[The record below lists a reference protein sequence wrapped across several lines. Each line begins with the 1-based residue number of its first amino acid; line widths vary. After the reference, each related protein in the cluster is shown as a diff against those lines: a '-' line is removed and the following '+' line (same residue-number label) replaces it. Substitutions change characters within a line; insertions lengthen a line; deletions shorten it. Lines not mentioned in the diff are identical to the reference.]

1 MSLFINTN
9 QDSIRARNQIAQR
22 TRTIGV
28 KMKRLASGKRIN
40 SAADDAAGLSISTRM
55 EAQTRGYDQAIR
67 NTNDGMSL
75 LQTAEGALGEVT
87 NILQRMRELSV
98 QAASETYNRSDLSSI
113 QSEVG
118 QLTKELSRIAATTT
132 FNGLNIFTQMRTKF
146 NIQAGDKP
154 NQDIELKLSSVRP
167 ETLARQAKVT
177 SQGGVVGET
186 SLLGDFFGDGNGG
199 DTLTLNGVSIRD
211 TINEDDTVST
221 IYNFGSAIAKATA
234 INAYR
239 SFTGVQASVGETRTD
254 NQDYRNQEILGFQ
267 AFGNTSSVQ
276 SFELT
281 SNTYM
286 VINDVKISGFSVEE
300 NDADGN
306 LIQAI
311 NAYSKETG
319 VIAELN
325 GDSELVLVAQD
336 GRNVQ
341 VQYFGDNA
349 GRDLEAQVGLLD
361 GGGGA
366 LVYAGAISL
375 QSDEVIEADF
385 GFEVNN
391 HLGGLLSNNNPFGLP
406 GVGQQGVFGVNSDNA
421 LDKVNI
427 EDKVSAESAITT
439 IDLALDDVS
448 SMRSELG
455 ALHNRLEHTVA
466 NLGQT
471 SDNTKIAKSRI
482 MDTEFA
488 SETASLTKEMMIASG
503 NISVLAQ
510 ANQSTSIALELL
522 GATGVSAGLS
532 ASGRGPSSIF

>member
-9 QDSIRARNQIAQR
+9 QDSIRARNQISQR

-28 KMKRLASGKRIN
+28 RMKRLASGKRIN

-98 QAASETYNRSDLSSI
+98 QAANETYNRSDLSSI

-146 NIQAGDKP
+146 NIQAGDKA
-154 NQDIELKLSSVRP
+154 NQAVELKLSSVRP

-186 SLLGDFFGDGNGG
+186 SLLGDFFGDGDGG
-199 DTLTLNGVSIRD
+199 DTFTLNGVSIRD
-211 TINEDDTVST
+211 TIDGDDTVST

-267 AFGNTSSVQ
+267 AFGNTNSVQ
-276 SFELT
+276 SFDLT

-325 GDSELVLVAQD
+325 GNSELVLAAED

-406 GVGQQGVFGVNSDNA
+406 GVGQQGVFGVNSENA

-427 EDKVSAESAITT
+427 EDKVSADSAITT

-466 NLGQT
+466 NLAQT
-471 SDNTKIAKSRI
+471 SDNTKSAKSRI

-522 GATGVSAGLS
+522 GATGVSGGLS